1 MVCMVQIIEKYFK
14 VLQKY
19 FTMNVVQMTVE
30 QKKSR
35 QQSSY
40 FPETKA
46 SLKKKYYGEFGDV
59 SVIVLSS

>member
-1 MVCMVQIIEKYFK
+1 
-14 VLQKY
+14 
-19 FTMNVVQMTVE
+19 MTVE

-46 SLKKKYYGEFGDV
+46 SLKKKYYGKSQVMSQLDLV
-59 SVIVLSS
+59 R

>member
-1 MVCMVQIIEKYFK
+1 
-14 VLQKY
+14 
-19 FTMNVVQMTVE
+19 MTVE

-46 SLKKKYYGEFGDV
+46 SLKKKYYGEESHVRYIQALLLLVELLHYCALISRELHSDATPA
-59 SVIVLSS
+59 LL

>member
-1 MVCMVQIIEKYFK
+1 
-14 VLQKY
+14 
-19 FTMNVVQMTVE
+19 MTVE

-46 SLKKKYYGEFGDV
+46 SLKKKYYGE
-59 SVIVLSS
+59 IERLRHLTEMIAMMLLQTTML